1 MKRRSFLWLGMVFLV
16 VIAAGSYIYYTAVDT
31 KGETSQA
38 QETEVQ
44 EAAARIGDLT
54 VSVSGSGELVPA
66 STVDLSFQVSGD
78 LVELNVSVGDQVQTG
93 DVLARLQVVQS
104 PAELA
109 AGIAS
114 AELAVIKAQQDLEN
128 LHSNAEL
135 NTAQAL
141 VALEEARLALNDL
154 VDHELDLSNAQ
165 QAVLLAQ
172 EAVQEA
178 EMNLSLLNA
187 SPSQSDLDISN
198 ASLLFKE
205 KELGEIQDQIAQVEN
220 KIKSAPSKMIRD
232 NLIQQLLNLR
242 VRLYNQ
248 QIEVENARY
257 KIDTM
262 DDPPEMVD
270 LRVSETQLVTAQAQ
284 LAEAQVELEHVQT
297 GPSDGDLAVAEAQLA
312 EAQSEWERLKD
323 GPDPEEIALA
333 EAELVK
339 AGIKLEMVENE
350 QLVMELVA
358 PADGIVEA
366 IYAAEGDR
374 VGQGTIL
381 TLVDLSQPRVQ
392 INLDEIDLEYIQTGY
407 QAEVVFDVIPETT
420 FNGQV
425 VEIDPSLQRV
435 GNTQAVQGLVQ
446 LDVLTDMVYSL
457 PLGLNATVD
466 IIAGQAINAV
476 LVPVEALH
484 QGDGG
489 YFVYVIDEDG
499 YERRE
504 VEVGLMDLTS
514 AEITDG
520 LQPGERVVIGN
531 IDF

>member
-1 MKRRSFLWLGMVFLV
+1 
-16 VIAAGSYIYYTAVDT
+16 
-31 KGETSQA
+31 
-38 QETEVQ
+38 
-44 EAAARIGDLT
+44 
-54 VSVSGSGELVPA
+54 
-66 STVDLSFQVSGD
+66 
-78 LVELNVSVGDQVQTG
+78 
-93 DVLARLQVVQS
+93 
-104 PAELA
+104 
-109 AGIAS
+109 
-114 AELAVIKAQQDLEN
+114 
-128 LHSNAEL
+128 
-135 NTAQAL
+135 
-141 VALEEARLALNDL
+141 
-154 VDHELDLSNAQ
+154 
-165 QAVLLAQ
+165 
-172 EAVQEA
+172 
-178 EMNLSLLNA
+178 
-187 SPSQSDLDISN
+187 
-198 ASLLFKE
+198 
-205 KELGEIQDQIAQVEN
+205 
-220 KIKSAPSKMIRD
+220 
-232 NLIQQLLNLR
+232 
-242 VRLYNQ
+242 
-248 QIEVENARY
+248 
-257 KIDTM
+257 
-262 DDPPEMVD
+262 
-270 LRVSETQLVTAQAQ
+270 
-284 LAEAQVELEHVQT
+284 
-297 GPSDGDLAVAEAQLA
+297 
-312 EAQSEWERLKD
+312 
-323 GPDPEEIALA
+323 
-333 EAELVK
+333 LVK

-392 INLDEIDLEYIQTGY
+392 IKFDEIDLEYIQTGY

-425 VEIDPSLQRV
+425 VKIDPSLQRV

-520 LQPGERVVIGN
+520 LQSGERVVIGN